1 MNEQITR
8 WNCKLFFFRS
18 FTREMRRRRR
28 RKYLRK
34 RLRNQFKLCAM
45 VKSVHLY
52 CLYRLSFI
60 LSCRR
65 WRRAQCINFA
75 FAVWRLD
82 EASVYFLWLD
92 FCFVRSLPMRK
103 KCEQNRRILLECQFV
118 SEHLLYRLK
127 FKQITEF
134 FFAQQNA
141 SLFIDW
147 NLMGFPGHRI
157 YWKSRIQRNYVAPN
171 PILAF
176 VECRVSDSWN
186 AFSLTCF
193 NSRSLF
199 ADKHVTKYLVRL
211 KNEPS
216 TSKVRWSRE
225 ERCNINDITKNP
237 RFCEWNRAQHIHISF
252 NWIRMEIGLHPSWVF
267 FRLPESYAAEP
278 FANSRPI
285 HK

>member
-1 MNEQITR
+1 MEIR
-8 WNCKLFFFRS
+8 WSLCVLSVIRFLFCSLASNAMIARS
-18 FTREMRRRRR
+18 EN
-28 RKYLRK
+28 K
-34 RLRNQFKLCAM
+34 CA
-45 VKSVHLY
+45 
-52 CLYRLSFI
+52 
-60 LSCRR
+60 
-65 WRRAQCINFA
+65 
-75 FAVWRLD
+75 
-82 EASVYFLWLD
+82 
-92 FCFVRSLPMRK
+92 
-103 KCEQNRRILLECQFV
+103 QNRRILSECQFV

-147 NLMGFPGHRI
+147 NLMDFSGHR
-157 YWKSRIQRNYVAPN
+157 SRRIQRNYVVPN
-171 PILAF
+171 PILTF
-176 VECRVSDSWN
+176 VECRVFVSWN

-237 RFCEWNRAQHIHISF
+237 RFCEWNRAQNTYFIQLSHSIESEWKL
-252 NWIRMEIGLHPSWVF
+252 NCIRAGFSAYLNHMLLN
-267 FRLPESYAAEP
+267 RLRTLDQ
-278 FANSRPI
+278 FTN
-285 HK
+285 KT